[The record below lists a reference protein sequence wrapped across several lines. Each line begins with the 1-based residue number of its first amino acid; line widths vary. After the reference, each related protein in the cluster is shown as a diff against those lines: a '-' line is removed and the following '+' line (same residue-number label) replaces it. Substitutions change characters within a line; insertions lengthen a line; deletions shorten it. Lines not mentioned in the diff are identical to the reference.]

1 MRGDGRDMG
10 GIKIIS
16 PVPKPL
22 STKAIPAMMGE
33 MEIFLK
39 GQDDFSYMGGVLLIF
54 YNKRAGAFDFR
65 RSMSSNGLNILS
77 T

>member
-1 MRGDGRDMG
+1 MG

-39 GQDDFSYMGGVLLIF
+39 GQDFSYMGGVLLIF

-65 RSMSSNGLNILS
+65 RSMSSNDLNILS

>member
-39 GQDDFSYMGGVLLIF
+39 GQD
-54 YNKRAGAFDFR
+54 
-65 RSMSSNGLNILS
+65 
-77 T
+77 